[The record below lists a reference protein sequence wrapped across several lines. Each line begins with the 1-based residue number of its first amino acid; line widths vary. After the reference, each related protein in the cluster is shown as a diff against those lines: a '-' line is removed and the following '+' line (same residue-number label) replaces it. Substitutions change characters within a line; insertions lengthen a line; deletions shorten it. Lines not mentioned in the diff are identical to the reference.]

1 MMTLQEAIDYIE
13 NYTWSTS
20 RLGLERTIELL
31 KRLGNPQDTLRFV
44 HVAGTNGKGST
55 CAMTER
61 ILRAAGYRTGF
72 YPSPFIEDFRERIQV
87 NGEYITEE
95 ALARITEKVSL
106 AADAM
111 EDHPSQF
118 ELITAIGMLYFQEM
132 RCDIVVLE
140 VGMGGALDSTNV
152 IAPPLVAVITN
163 IGLDHTEYL
172 GDTVEKIAKTKAG
185 IIKPGTHAV
194 SYKQVPSVEAVL
206 REDCAEKG
214 VDIHF
219 TDEAMELSHS
229 IDGQRFGYKGQ
240 VYELGLL
247 GVHQLKNAAVV
258 LEIIEQLRA
267 LGYDIGDAAVS
278 EGLREVRWPARF
290 EVLGRQPLFILDGGH
305 NPQCAEALTES
316 IRAYVADPDKG
327 EQVTF
332 LIGMLADKDY
342 DTTLRMLQPYGANYV
357 CITPESPR
365 ALSAPEL
372 AADIRR
378 IAETAAADA
387 VVADAAAEVTD
398 AEVTVDAAA
407 ADAEVTD
414 AVAADAAVADVAV
427 VTDTDAVVTDTA
439 ADVAVADVVAEDVAA
454 ADTKQRSEPHIEI
467 CEDISQAIPIA
478 LSLSLPVIAF
488 GSLYSAGTIRRT
500 FRELYG

>member
-1 MMTLQEAIDYIE
+1 MTLQEAIAYIE

-20 RLGLERTIELL
+20 RLGLERTVELL
-31 KRLGNPQDTLRFV
+31 DRLGNPQDTLKFI

-72 YPSPFIEDFRERIQV
+72 YPSPFIENFRERIQV
-87 NGEYITEE
+87 NGEYISEE
-95 ALARITEKVSL
+95 ALSRITETVSL

-118 ELITAIGMLYFQEM
+118 ELITAIGMLYFKEKC
-132 RCDIVVLE
+132 CDIVVLE

-152 IAPPLVAVITN
+152 IAPPLVAAITN

-172 GDTVEKIAKTKAG
+172 GDTVEKIARTKAG

-194 SYKQVPSVEAVL
+194 SYKQLPAVEAVL
-206 REDCAEKG
+206 REACAEKG

-219 TDEAMELSHS
+219 AAEPHELGHS
-229 IDGQRFGYKGQ
+229 IDGQRFSYKGRS
-240 VYELGLL
+240 YELALL
-247 GVHQLKNAAVV
+247 GAHQLKNAAVV

-267 LGYDIGDAAVS
+267 QGYVISDNAIS
-278 EGLREVRWPARF
+278 FGLREVRWPARF

-316 IRAYVADPDKG
+316 IREYVADPDHG

-342 DTTLRMLQPYGANYV
+342 ATTLGLLQPYGANYV

-365 ALSAPEL
+365 ALSAAKL
-372 AADIRR
+372 AAAIRH
-378 IAETAAADA
+378 IAADNN
-387 VVADAAAEVTD
+387 
-398 AEVTVDAAA
+398 
-407 ADAEVTD
+407 
-414 AVAADAAVADVAV
+414 
-427 VTDTDAVVTDTA
+427 
-439 ADVAVADVVAEDVAA
+439 
-454 ADTKQRSEPHIEI
+454 SPMPHIEV
-467 CEDISQAIPIA
+467 CENISEAIVHASA
-478 LSLSLPVIAF
+478 LRLPVIAF

-500 FRELYG
+500 FREMYS

>member
-20 RLGLERTIELL
+20 RLGLERTVELL
-31 KRLGNPQDTLRFV
+31 KRLGNPQETLRFI

-185 IIKPGTHAV
+185 IIKPGTHTV
-194 SYKQVPSVEAVL
+194 SYKQLPSVEAVL
-206 REDCAEKG
+206 REDCAKKG

-219 TDEAMELSHS
+219 ADEATELSHS
-229 IDGQRFGYKGQ
+229 IDGQRFSYKGQ

-258 LEIIEQLRA
+258 LEIIEQLKA
-267 LGYDIGDAAVS
+267 LGYDIAEAAVS

-372 AADIRR
+372 AADISR

-387 VVADAAAEVTD
+387 IVADTAATANVAAANAVAADVVVTDVDAEVADAVATDAAVAGVAAEVTD
-398 AEVTVDAAA
+398 
-407 ADAEVTD
+407 
-414 AVAADAAVADVAV
+414 VAA
-427 VTDTDAVVTDTA
+427 TDN
-439 ADVAVADVVAEDVAA
+439 
-454 ADTKQRSEPHIEI
+454 KHRREPHIEI
-467 CEDISQAIPIA
+467 CEDISQAIPLA
-478 LSLSLPVIAF
+478 SSLGLPVIAF